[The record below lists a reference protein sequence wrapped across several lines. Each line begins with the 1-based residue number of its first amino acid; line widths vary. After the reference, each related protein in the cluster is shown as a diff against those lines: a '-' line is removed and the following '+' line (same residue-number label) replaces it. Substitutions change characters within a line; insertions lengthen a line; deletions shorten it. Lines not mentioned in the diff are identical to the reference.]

1 MDDHLGLWMLHA
13 APLWRQ
19 NLVRVLARQ
28 GLSELEARILHKLAA
43 EEAPML
49 QKGLGVALVTEP
61 STLARSLQRLE
72 HRGMLK
78 RAADK
83 TDRRAF
89 TVALTPE
96 GAEAAQNL
104 EHALRAN
111 LTQLFDI
118 AGCVQLEGFLG

>member
-1 MDDHLGLWMLHA
+1 MDDDFGLWMLHA

-19 NLVRVLARQ
+19 TLTRVLARD
-28 GLSELEARILHKLAA
+28 GLSELEARILHKLAV
-43 EEAPML
+43 EAGPLL
-49 QKGLGVALVTEP
+49 QKGLGAALFTEP

-78 RAADK
+78 RSADK

-89 TVALTPE
+89 TVALTPK

-104 EHALRAN
+104 QHTLRAN
-111 LTQLFDI
+111 LTQVFEYE
-118 AGCVQLEGFLG
+118 GCAPVKAFLG